1 LSISLNIQNLY
12 KKFGNQWVLKSLN
25 LTVYPFEKIA
35 ILGANGSG
43 KSTLL
48 KIMAGFLYF
57 DKGKLSWIKNDQ
69 ELESPDFTFSSPYI
83 DLFEHLTIEE
93 HIEFHFNQKPTW
105 NAIRTDEIIRLGNLD
120 IHRKKQIKQLSSGIK
135 QRFKNTLAIFTSAEV
150 LFLDEPCSNMD
161 EENIKLYQKLVSE
174 CTKDRMVIIASNNPS
189 EYDFICSKE
198 FKIENGDFQ
207 LLKNKQL
214 WV

>member
-1 LSISLNIQNLY
+1 MAISLNIENLY

-25 LTVYPFEKIA
+25 LTVNPYEKIA

-57 DKGKLSWIKNDQ
+57 DKGKLSWVKDDI
-69 ELESPDFTFSSPYI
+69 EYESPDFTFSSPYI

-93 HIEFHFNQKPTW
+93 HIEFHFNQKQTW
-105 NAIRTDEIIRLGNLD
+105 NNIKTDEIISLGNLD
-120 IHRKKQIKQLSSGIK
+120 NHRKKQIKQLSSGIK
-135 QRFKNTLAIFTSAEV
+135 QRFKNTLAIFTAAEV

-161 EENIKLYQKLVSE
+161 EDNIKLYQKLVTE
-174 CTKDRMVIIASNNPS
+174 YTKDRMVIIASNNPL
-189 EYDFICSKE
+189 EYDFICTKE

-214 WV
+214 WA

>member
-1 LSISLNIQNLY
+1 
-12 KKFGNQWVLKSLN
+12 
-25 LTVYPFEKIA
+25 
-35 ILGANGSG
+35 
-43 KSTLL
+43 
-48 KIMAGFLYF
+48 
-57 DKGKLSWIKNDQ
+57 
-69 ELESPDFTFSSPYI
+69 
-83 DLFEHLTIEE
+83 
-93 HIEFHFNQKPTW
+93 
-105 NAIRTDEIIRLGNLD
+105 
-120 IHRKKQIKQLSSGIK
+120 
-135 QRFKNTLAIFTSAEV
+135 
-150 LFLDEPCSNMD
+150 MD